1 MKKKITILL
10 NSRLIYQS
18 MSNGGSDARSRTYWR
33 QIRYE
38 KQVSYGEIVMSRTE
52 LTENE
57 LIEER
62 IDLSRATCPNREQR
76 ANGINVWYGKASDLA
91 KEARSGCLRQ
101 RERNFQQSSG
111 CVLNF
116 YLSVRIGTIR
126 DAVAIYHAPVGCS
139 SSALGYRELYRH
151 VPVELGRPANYDLHW
166 MTTNLG
172 EKDVVYGAGDKL
184 GAAIIEA
191 EKRYSPKAIFI
202 LIGLTHLKR
211 T

>member
-1 MKKKITILL
+1 
-10 NSRLIYQS
+10 
-18 MSNGGSDARSRTYWR
+18 MSG
-33 QIRYE
+33 
-38 KQVSYGEIVMSRTE
+38 TE

-116 YLSVRIGTIR
+116 YLSKDWNNTRC
-126 DAVAIYHAPVGCS
+126 CS
-139 SSALGYRELYRH
+139 YISCTCRLLVCSTRL
-151 VPVELGRPANYDLHW
+151 P
-166 MTTNLG
+166 
-172 EKDVVYGAGDKL
+172 
-184 GAAIIEA
+184 
-191 EKRYSPKAIFI
+191 
-202 LIGLTHLKR
+202 
-211 T
+211 